1 MMFAA
6 FIVSNNNIKASEE
19 MVIINANSNGEPTNV
34 YEFEIAPEEGEEIP
48 TEPLTETKQ
57 FTRTRDIS
65 ITIKLDETLDARY
78 VDEFEVCEIIPE
90 GNIGNS
96 SKIEMCSNYSLKDDV
111 SIFQLSS
118 RNDGEKT
125 LAIRIDYYL
134 LGNNDEYNVPG
145 AVNIEKKITL
155 DTTGPVITLTG
166 GEYVYIPKGETY
178 VELNATCE
186 DDSGVVAEGGCA
198 VVIEETKINMRKTGY
213 QYIRYTATDFLGNET
228 NVLRK
233 VMVEVVN
240 DDGGGGQFWFFAGG
254 ALIITILTVTYFVIK
269 NKEKQK
275 NQRQMSS

>member
-228 NVLRK
+228 TVLRK

-275 NQRQMSS
+275 NQSVL